1 MGILILSFELKFFSK
16 VTGKGQKLMLFLQK
30 NVFKLRPFI
39 IFILFLEQ
47 KQNLLFI
54 EERRSYL

>member
-1 MGILILSFELKFFSK
+1 
-16 VTGKGQKLMLFLQK
+16 MLFLQK